1 MRVKLTLRRPAAP
14 LTDVV
19 VMADSTATIADVAR
33 QIATTDPARS
43 IAAAPA
49 DVLTLSVAPPT
60 SEQLTMLNPDLL
72 VGDAPIGSGFLAE
85 VVNVGPNRVSV
96 GGAGT
101 RPAAVLTVVAG
112 PAAGQE
118 FPLPIGHFLIGRDG
132 ANDVTIADPLVSK
145 RHARIEVAA
154 TFVELVDLNSANGIL
169 VDGGLVQRLRVIPG
183 QSFALG
189 DCEFVVHMVSDF
201 DGSASGDPVLERG
214 GALMFNRSPR
224 VEERFTGQE
233 LDEPRYPRD
242 QPSRLFP
249 GPCSSHRS
257 CWL

>member
-33 QIATTDPARS
+33 QIATTDPTRG
-43 IAAAPA
+43 IAAAA
-49 DVLTLSVAPPT
+49 DDVLTLSVAPPT

-96 GGAGT
+96 GSASL
-101 RPAAVLTVVAG
+101 RPAAVVRVIAG

-118 FPLPIGHFLIGRDG
+118 FPLPVGHFLIGRDS
-132 ANDVTIADPLVSK
+132 ANDITIADPLVSK

-183 QSFALG
+183 QTFALG
-189 DCEFVVHMVSDF
+189 DCEFVVHMV
-201 DGSASGDPVLERG
+201 
-214 GALMFNRSPR
+214 
-224 VEERFTGQE
+224 
-233 LDEPRYPRD
+233 
-242 QPSRLFP
+242 
-249 GPCSSHRS
+249 
-257 CWL
+257 